1 MDSSSRKSR
10 SGPSGSDAP
19 RPPAPPHTSWTC
31 LWTLVLGLLL
41 GAGLS
46 TTLALGGGTFGALL
60 AGFAVCTGLLFI
72 AQWARPQ
79 PTDVWLRALGV
90 VLAVLA
96 VAAGA
101 MRWCG
106 RLDNFSA
113 FMLLTLACYA
123 ALVLAVWGTR
133 RWFLGW
139 LVGLGGLYLLLVVL
153 LFAATAFE
161 MKWSRFAGAV
171 LTDTVRDAALLS
183 FKSSVVTVLLA
194 MVIGV
199 PLGYLMSRHRFW
211 GHTFVDTVLDVPIV
225 LPPLVV
231 GVALLIFFN
240 TVPGRWI
247 NDAVIDV
254 QHWTNDV
261 LFLAQRGFT
270 DRPFQLAAD
279 GLVFAPEGVVLAQ
292 FVVAAAFG
300 IRTIKATFDQI
311 DPRIEAVARTLGA
324 SRRQAF
330 FLVTLPMAWHG
341 ALAAAVMTWARAIG
355 EFGPILIF
363 CGTTRHYT
371 EVLPTSI
378 YLEFQVG
385 ELQASLAIALL
396 MVLLAMGT
404 LLVFKKLGGRF
415 ALS

>member
-1 MDSSSRKSR
+1 M
-10 SGPSGSDAP
+10 PP
-19 RPPAPPHTSWTC
+19 RALPAF
-31 LWTLVLGLLL
+31 LLTLVLGLLL
-41 GAGLS
+41 GVGLGAA
-46 TTLALGGGTFGALL
+46 LAVRGGAFGALM
-60 AGFAVCTGLLFI
+60 AGFASCAGLLF
-72 AQWARPQ
+72 AVQWARPQ
-79 PTDVWLRALGV
+79 PNGVWVRSLGV
-90 VLAVLA
+90 VLVALA

-101 MRWCG
+101 MRWSG

-113 FMLLTLACYA
+113 FMVLALAVYLA
-123 ALVLAVWGTR
+123 FVLAVWGAR
-133 RWFLGW
+133 QWFMGW
-139 LVGLGGLYLLLVVL
+139 LVGLGGLYLLLVIL

-161 MKWSRFAGAV
+161 TKWAKFAGAV
-171 LTDTVRDAALLS
+171 FTDTVLDAAMLS
-183 FKSSVVTVLLA
+183 FKSSVATVLLT

-199 PLGYLMSRHRFW
+199 PLGYLLSRRRFW

-247 NDAVIDV
+247 NAGVIHF
-254 QHWTNDV
+254 QHGLNE
-261 LFLAQRGFT
+261 LLLLLQSPFT
-270 DRPFQLAAD
+270 ERPFQLTAD

-311 DPRIEAVARTLGA
+311 DPRVEAVARTLGA

-330 FLVTLPMAWHG
+330 FLVTLPMARHG
-341 ALAAAVMTWARAIG
+341 ILAGAVMTWARAIG

-385 ELQASLAIALL
+385 ELQASLAIALV
-396 MVLLAMGT
+396 MVLFAMAT